1 MATFV
6 KEESKK
12 GGMQPAHISMATGFA
27 ALMGQKQIADQQHEI
42 ATRAADAEQIRT
54 MSTVSLNKSQ
64 ILSNELAQQAAKLKN
79 FEDQAVSA
87 QNIATRLE
95 ESKGRAAIAQA
106 GVAGSAVKQTQAE
119 ATLQAITAE
128 TQRRERNNLNS
139 IATDQLNQQIAE
151 TDAATA
157 EAGYNIKR
165 SQWNEMTFKNRQ
177 EFQDKSAKID
187 AFLKWQELI
196 QQMNLRKDSP
206 QAIMG
211 EALRGMTP
219 EQRRNFVLI
228 GEVMKNARGLTPQ
241 ETPATGTFDP
251 VTKVMTQTGAG
262 QEPTVIGEKVGNFLS
277 QILGS
282 IGDGLQGIGGKPGD
296 GAESPKTNWTNF
308 PESGTTPS
316 TTEKS
321 VWESYPPPSKT
332 PSTTVPPSGPGAQP
346 DRASSPQG
354 NIRVDMEWGEFEK
367 TVLGNPENMATNKT
381 YFVTHPDK
389 GPIKIWKDIGGTPR
403 VEALEGAE

>member
-1 MATFV
+1 MATVV
-6 KEESKK
+6 KDKPIGEPS
-12 GGMQPAHISMATGFA
+12 AAVTSANAGFA
-27 ALMGQKQIADQQHEI
+27 ALMGRKQIADQQHEI

-106 GVAGSAVKQTQAE
+106 GVAGSKVKQTQAE
-119 ATLQAITAE
+119 ATLQAWNEE
-128 TQRRERNNLNS
+128 TKRREENNLNS
-139 IATDQLNQQIAE
+139 IATGQIKRQIAE
-151 TDAATA
+151 TEAATA
-157 EAGYNIKR
+157 EAKYNISS
-165 SQWNEMTFKNRQ
+165 SQWNQKTFQNRR
-177 EFQDKSAKID
+177 EFQDKSVKID

-196 QQMNLRKDSP
+196 LRMQQSKGSP
-206 QAIMG
+206 EAIMRD
-211 EALRGMTP
+211 ALRGMTP

-228 GEVMKNARGLTPQ
+228 GEVMKNARGLMTQ
-241 ETPATGTFDP
+241 RTPATGTFDP
-251 VTKVMTQTGAG
+251 ATKVMTQTGAG
-262 QEPTVIGEKVGNFLS
+262 EEPTQFGEKVGNFLS

-282 IGDGLQGIGGKPGD
+282 IGDGLQGIGGKTGD
-296 GAESPKTNWTNF
+296 GAGSPKTNWTSF
-308 PESGTTPS
+308 PEPGTTPS

-321 VWESYPPPSKT
+321 LWESYPPPSKT